1 MLASLGATIFL
12 RLWDADFRVPFSY
25 SGDGTL
31 NLTLIKTVMERGWFY
46 ENPRLGA
53 PSGQELYDYPV
64 LSGDGL
70 HVVFFWLAGLFTG
83 DPSVVM
89 NVFFVLT
96 FPVTAVVTYLVLR
109 RLAVGPEVA
118 LVIAVLYALTP
129 YHFMRG
135 EVHLFL
141 AAYYVVPIGAYLAL
155 SVLDGRARIGLATA
169 GLAALVALASGS
181 FYYSAFT
188 VLLVAVAAV
197 LRFFASRDGGRF
209 FRPRSS
215 SA

>member
-1 MLASLGATIFL
+1 M
-12 RLWDADFRVPFSY
+12 
-25 SGDGTL
+25 
-31 NLTLIKTVMERGWFY
+31 
-46 ENPRLGA
+46 
-53 PSGQELYDYPV
+53 
-64 LSGDGL
+64 
-70 HVVFFWLAGLFTG
+70 
-83 DPSVVM
+83 
-89 NVFFVLT
+89 
-96 FPVTAVVTYLVLR
+96 
-109 RLAVGPEVA
+109 
-118 LVIAVLYALTP
+118 IAVLYALTP

-169 GLAALVALASGS
+169 GLAALMAVASGS

-197 LRFFASRDGGRF
+197 LRFFTREIGGRF

-215 SA
+215 WG